1 MRRKGPVARLAAAV
15 PQYVNM
21 AWHGLVVPK
30 VRRREPPL
38 VCQAFVLSERGL
50 LLSVRSDLHGWEL
63 PGGNAYPGEND
74 EEVLEREVREETGL
88 RVEIE
93 SRVGDYRRTGFAA
106 HTARVFACRVRG
118 GVLRPS
124 SETPIVAWFDP
135 EDLPETLFPWYRV
148 PIADALARLPQ
159 PVERQEH
166 LGLASVL
173 AGMCIDVRMRSSNL
187 RAGQVTGRR

>member
-1 MRRKGPVARLAAAV
+1 
-15 PQYVNM
+15 
-21 AWHGLVVPK
+21 
-30 VRRREPPL
+30 
-38 VCQAFVLSERGL
+38 
-50 LLSVRSDLHGWEL
+50 VRSDLHGWEL

-159 PVERQEH
+159 PVARQEH

-173 AGMCIDVRMRSSNL
+173 AGMWIDVRMRSSNL